1 MSVRGDPIRFTARLL
16 RPAQPKGAAWTFLVL
31 PDGASGLLPSRSQ
44 VTVDATLD
52 GHAFQATLEPDGR
65 GGHWLK
71 VGKALREA
79 AGAEVGATVSL
90 TMAPVAKEPEP
101 RLPPDLRK
109 ALGADAEAQARWTGL
124 TTVARRDWIQWIV
137 SAKKPETR
145 ERRIAGTPDMLRSGK
160 RRVCCFDRSG
170 IYGKNLSAPEAAP

>member
-1 MSVRGDPIRFTARLL
+1 MGTPAMPIHFQSRLL
-16 RPAQPKGAAWTFLVL
+16 RPAQPKRATWTFLLL
-31 PDGASGLLPSRSQ
+31 PDDASARLPSRSQ
-44 VTVDATLD
+44 VTVDGALD
-52 GHAFQATLEPDGR
+52 GHPFQATLEPDGR

-79 AGAEVGATVSL
+79 AGAEPGAVVTV
-90 TMAPVAKEPEP
+90 TMAPVAREPEP
-101 RLPPDLRK
+101 RLPPDLCA

-124 TTVARRDWIQWIV
+124 TAVARRDWIQWIV

-145 ERRIAGTPDMLRSGK
+145 ARRIASTPDMLRSGK

-170 IYGKNLSAPEAAP
+170 IYGGNLGAPDAAP